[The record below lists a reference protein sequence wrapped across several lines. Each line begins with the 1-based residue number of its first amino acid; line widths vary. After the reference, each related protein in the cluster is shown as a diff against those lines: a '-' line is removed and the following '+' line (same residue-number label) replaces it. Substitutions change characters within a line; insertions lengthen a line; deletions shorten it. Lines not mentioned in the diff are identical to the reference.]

1 LYLRWWFPLQVSFRC
16 SVNNY
21 MLHNFLDDNV
31 TSGRPSRNAVN
42 ERENRNLA
50 CLCIEVKTELQKMI
64 EKRSSYMQIAN
75 V

>member
-1 LYLRWWFPLQVSFRC
+1 
-16 SVNNY
+16 

-31 TSGRPSRNAVN
+31 TSGRPGRNAVN

-50 CLCIEVKTELQKMI
+50 CLYVEVKTELQKMI